1 MKLSIDYLLAG
12 LAVAVVGG
20 GALTLSAHSTPANN
34 DLETRFTDQ
43 DYAAF
48 NHSFKM
54 GDSVC
59 DVGVAKHK
67 ICFEASPLEA
77 RIVEGEAFPENMF
90 PLALEWRADLEMPRK
105 PNSLKTIRIGRT
117 IALMDRDSRTII
129 DTMRLGE
136 TSAFASNE
144 RSTS

>member
-12 LAVAVVGG
+12 VAVAVIGG
-20 GALTLSAHSTPANN
+20 GAATLSAHSTPSTN
-34 DLETRFTDQ
+34 DLETRFTEQ

-48 NHSFKM
+48 NHSFEM

-59 DVGVAKHK
+59 DVGVAKHG

-77 RIVEGEAFPENMF
+77 RIVEGEAFPANMY

-105 PNSLKTIRIGRT
+105 PHSLKTIRIGRT
-117 IALMDRDSRTII
+117 IALMDRDSRMVI
-129 DTMRLGE
+129 DTMRLGDTNTFAANE
-136 TSAFASNE
+136 TSSG
-144 RSTS
+144 